1 MKLYVA
7 SSYRNLPA
15 VFALQDALRNAGHQI
30 LDWSAYAP
38 PFPPSLTPEERKAII
53 DDPKHKEAALFCVR
67 SCGYADALIYLGPAG
82 QDAACEVGIA
92 YAAGVPVLGIA
103 ALGEKPGLILAHCVA
118 RWFYDAAALIV
129 FLDSRE
135 PRAWGAEPCP
145 V

>member
-7 SSYRNLPA
+7 SSYRNLSA
-15 VFALQDALRNAGHQI
+15 VLTLQDALRDAGHQV
-30 LDWSAYAP
+30 LDWTAFAP
-38 PFPPSLTPEERKAII
+38 SFPPSLTPEERKVIMDA
-53 DDPKHKEAALFCVR
+53 PEHKEAALFCVR

-103 ALGEKPGLILAHCVA
+103 APGEKPGLILAYCVA
-118 RWFYDAAALIV
+118 RWFHDAAALIA

-135 PRAWGAEPCP
+135 SRAWEDGSCP